1 MFVCFIFFA
10 KLFGSNLIV
19 KDAEG
24 GKIKRKGEKK
34 TKTENTKQEKEIKI
48 RNEKEKK
55 EIGIRKKG
63 PPTANNIYLTLCI
76 SRAILSVWSRSG
88 AVEHM
93 GRQTSLRVIQLEI
106 VHLIVCPCALWGEIR
121 QRKREYISI

>member
-34 TKTENTKQEKEIKI
+34 TKNENTKQERE
-48 RNEKEKK
+48 
-55 EIGIRKKG
+55 IRKKG
-63 PPTANNIYLTLCI
+63 PPTVNNIYLTLCI
-76 SRAILSVWSRSG
+76 SRAILCLVSVWSSG
-88 AVEHM
+88 AYGPANVSEGDPARNSPSDSM
-93 GRQTSLRVIQLEI
+93 SLRPLGRNTSAQ
-106 VHLIVCPCALWGEIR
+106 A
-121 QRKREYISI
+121 

>member
-34 TKTENTKQEKEIKI
+34 TKNENTKQEREIKI

-55 EIGIRKKG
+55 RNRNKKK
-63 PPTANNIYLTLCI
+63 
-76 SRAILSVWSRSG
+76 RATNGEQHLSDALHLQSDSLFGLGLEQWSIWAG
-88 AVEHM
+88 
-93 GRQTSLRVIQLEI
+93 
-106 VHLIVCPCALWGEIR
+106 
-121 QRKREYISI
+121 KRL

>member
-10 KLFGSNLIV
+10 KHFGSNLIV

-55 EIGIRKKG
+55 EIGIRKRKK
-63 PPTANNIYLTLCI
+63 
-76 SRAILSVWSRSG
+76 RATNGEQHLSDALHLQSDSLFGLGLEQWSIWAG
-88 AVEHM
+88 
-93 GRQTSLRVIQLEI
+93 
-106 VHLIVCPCALWGEIR
+106 
-121 QRKREYISI
+121 KRL

>member
-10 KLFGSNLIV
+10 KHFGSNLIV

-24 GKIKRKGEKK
+24 GKIKRKGERK
-34 TKTENTKQEKEIKI
+34 TKNENTKQEKEIKI

-63 PPTANNIYLTLCI
+63 PPTVNNIYLTLCI
-76 SRAILSVWSRSG
+76 SRAILCLVSGWSSG
-88 AVEHM
+88 AYGPANVSEGDPARNSPSDSM
-93 GRQTSLRVIQLEI
+93 SLRPLGRNTSAQ
-106 VHLIVCPCALWGEIR
+106 A
-121 QRKREYISI
+121 